1 MSAHRLSGSQL
12 PDSRKPLT
20 KRGFKLAELV
30 VESRV
35 AWREES
41 GDLVD
46 TEERIGV
53 EDEGD
58 EELTEG
64 DSESEKDVPC
74 V

>member
-1 MSAHRLSGSQL
+1 M
-12 PDSRKPLT
+12 
-20 KRGFKLAELV
+20 
-30 VESRV
+30 ESRV